1 MSDVKSAFGFET
13 FFISNVMVDQLG
25 KIHSKEDPVVF
36 LRNEI
41 KRLKVE
47 NTSQI
52 NNKLSTFET
61 CYFEGYYV
69 LVLCN

>member
-1 MSDVKSAFGFET
+1 
-13 FFISNVMVDQLG
+13 MVDQLG
-25 KIHSKEDPVVF
+25 KIHSKEDTVVF
-36 LRNEI
+36 LRNEN